1 MDRSAASFLIKFL
14 PALYHYQSGFQ
25 PKFSE
30 GVWLYMCAGNT
41 LRIRPLVF
49 LFHSRTILCISL
61 YTQAPPPPAGRRR
74 PRRAEAD
81 TADRQHQ
88 GAEQSPRPAPA
99 ARAPRRR
106 RRRSAVAPPR
116 PPPPLQNVFA
126 KTRNHGLHAL
136 QVIILSYV
144 TPILPPLALYP
155 SCLHTTLASLLSQKS
170 SHTVPHTPLM
180 QTSTL
185 PALFTGP
192 LTKRS
197 VLLVQCWAA
206 G

>member
-1 MDRSAASFLIKFL
+1 VNLQDTNCQTHI
-14 PALYHYQSGFQ
+14 

-41 LRIRPLVF
+41 LRIHSLVF
-49 LFHSRTILCISL
+49 SFRPCTILCISNI
-61 YTQAPPPPAGRRR
+61 YTSPSPPPPQ
-74 PRRAEAD
+74 
-81 TADRQHQ
+81 TF
-88 GAEQSPRPAPA
+88 
-99 ARAPRRR
+99 
-106 RRRSAVAPPR
+106 
-116 PPPPLQNVFA
+116 FA
-126 KTRNHGLHAL
+126 KTRSHGLHAL

-144 TPILPPLALYP
+144 TPILPPLALYL

-197 VLLVQCWAA
+197 VSLVQCWAA
-206 G
+206 VGRENFWRIT